1 MQAEYQLKDQ
11 FDSMQHQRRMKEIAL
26 NNSGKEKVANVTG
39 EVILKAQDKSADNQ
53 SRIVE
58 QKRDRAL
65 PLSQLEEMPQ
75 VEENPENPIPNILK

>member
-1 MQAEYQLKDQ
+1 
-11 FDSMQHQRRMKEIAL
+11 MKEIAL
-26 NNSGKEKVANVTG
+26 NNSGKEKVANVSG
-39 EVILKAQDKSADNQ
+39 EVKLKSQDKSAYNQ